1 MFRVD
6 VQDERLR
13 GKLTKAKIAVY
24 NAVLSELATSA
35 LEIQSE
41 AREIVPVDMGT
52 LRRSI
57 ITNEVEDGFEIGTN
71 LQYANYIEFGE
82 PQGTGPNGGP
92 KPYLRPAFEN
102 NKNKIVRRVQAIIRK
117 LL

>member
-1 MFRVD
+1 
-6 VQDERLR
+6 
-13 GKLTKAKIAVY
+13 
-24 NAVLSELATSA
+24 LATSA

-92 KPYLRPAFEN
+92 RPYLRPAFHN
-102 NKNKIVRRVQAIIRK
+102 NKENIRKRVIALIRK

>member
-1 MFRVD
+1 MFSVD

-24 NAVLSELATSA
+24 NAILAELATSA

-57 ITNEVEDGFEIGTN
+57 ITNGVEDGFEIGSN
-71 LQYANYIEFGE
+71 AVYANYIEFTT
-82 PQGTGPNGGP
+82 PTGTGPNGGP
-92 KPYLRPAFEN
+92 RPYLRPAFHN
-102 NKNKIVRRVQAIIRK
+102 NKNKIVKRVQAIIRR

>member
-24 NAVLSELATSA
+24 NAVLAELATSA

-41 AREIVPVDMGT
+41 AREIVPVDDGF
-52 LRRSI
+52 LKDSI
-57 ITNEVEDGFEIGTN
+57 LTNEIEDGFKIGSN
-71 LQYANYIEFGE
+71 AGYANYIEFGK
-82 PQGTGPNGGP
+82 PTGTGPNGGP
-92 KPYLRPAFEN
+92 RPYLRPAFHN
-102 NKNKIVRRVQAIIRK
+102 NKENIRRRVTALIRK

>member
-1 MFRVD
+1 M
-6 VQDERLR
+6 
-13 GKLTKAKIAVY
+13 TKAKIAIY
-24 NAVLSELATSA
+24 NAVLAELATSA

-41 AREIVPVDMGT
+41 AREIVPVDTGT

-82 PQGTGPNGGP
+82 PTGTGPNEGP